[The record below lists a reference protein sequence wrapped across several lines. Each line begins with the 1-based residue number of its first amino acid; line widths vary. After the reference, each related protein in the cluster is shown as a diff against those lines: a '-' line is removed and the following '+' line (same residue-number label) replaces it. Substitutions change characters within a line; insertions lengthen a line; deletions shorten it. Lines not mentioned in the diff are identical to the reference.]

1 MVFSGFLILSW
12 SWFFFDYVSCRYV
25 FAVIAGNLSENH
37 NGDFKLFKSTSP
49 FENKVILIIRGKI
62 RELRLQYVSF
72 CIF

>member
-1 MVFSGFLILSW
+1 MFNAFEILSCER
-12 SWFFFDYVSCRYV
+12 FFCNSVLCGYV
-25 FAVIAGNLSENH
+25 FAAIAGNLFEDH

>member
-1 MVFSGFLILSW
+1 MFLQP
-12 SWFFFDYVSCRYV
+12 
-25 FAVIAGNLSENH
+25 AGNLFEDH